1 MSNKIKDFVQ
11 KLIKH
16 ESLEL
21 NAKNAKLKN
30 KNLCGLCAL
39 CGEIAR

>member
-1 MSNKIKDFVQ
+1 MSIIVKDFIR

-16 ESLEL
+16 KSLEM
-21 NAKNAKLKN
+21 NAENAKLKN

-39 CGEIAR
+39 CGEITR